1 MLKYILL
8 AGSFVAAGV
17 GAALG
22 ASTNSIALMSLGAC
36 PGIVLILSLMA
47 AYGSECNA

>member
-8 AGSFVAAGV
+8 AVSFVAAV
-17 GAALG
+17 AGAALG
-22 ASTNSIALMSLGAC
+22 ASTNNVTIMTLGGC
-36 PGIVLILSLMA
+36 PGIVLILSLMV